1 MARLDDV
8 YKPARSV
15 KSAIKRFLP
24 RGLLGRSLLIII
36 VPLVVLQVVS
46 GIIFYDRHWANV
58 SRHRANALSG
68 DVAMLVHLLRDIEP
82 GTQLN
87 SVLGIAH
94 STLDLIVRFERGE
107 ILPNEIFEPK
117 GTLQR
122 TLARSLK
129 QIVQRPFV
137 IDSTREAQRVLIAVQ
152 LPEGVLHVSVGAK
165 RLISSTT
172 KIFILWMVGT
182 SLVMFGV
189 ATIFMRN
196 QVSPL
201 RLLASAAENFGKGRD
216 TPNFSPS
223 GATEVRQAAAAF
235 MSMRDRIQRQIQQRT
250 EMLAGVSH
258 DLRTPLTRMKL
269 QLAMLGGDT
278 EIKEL
283 NSDVAAMESMIEG
296 YLNFARGEGSEAPTP
311 TDAQKL
317 LEEVVHEARRNG
329 IQISFDM
336 AEPVEIPLVRNA
348 FKRCLTNLIDNAAR
362 HGDNVA
368 VSGQRNGNILVFMI
382 DDDGPGIAEDM
393 REEVFRPFFRLDH
406 SRNVATGGTGLGLSI
421 ARDIVRSH
429 GGDIELGDS
438 PLGGLRATIRIP
450 I

>member
-8 YKPARSV
+8 YKPART
-15 KSAIKRFLP
+15 AQLALKRFLP
-24 RGLLGRSLLIII
+24 RGLLGRSLLIIV

-68 DVAMLVHLLRDIEP
+68 EVAMLVQLMRDVEP
-82 GTQLN
+82 GASLN
-87 SVLGIAH
+87 SVLGMAH
-94 STLDLIVRFERGE
+94 SALDLIVNFEQGA
-107 ILPNEIFEPK
+107 ILPNQSFQPR
-117 GTLQR
+117 GTLEK
-122 TLARSLK
+122 TLGRALE

-137 IDSTREAQRVLIAVQ
+137 IDSTSEKDRILIAVQ
-152 LPEGVLHVSVGAK
+152 IPEGVLHVSANIE

-182 SLVMFGV
+182 SLILFGV

-201 RLLASAAENFGKGRD
+201 RRLASAAENFGKGRD
-216 TPNFSPS
+216 TPNFKPS
-223 GATEVRQAAAAF
+223 GATEVRQAATAF

-269 QLAMLGGDT
+269 QLAMLGGNA

-283 NSDVAAMESMIEG
+283 NSDVAAMEGMIEG
-296 YLNFARGEGSEAPTP
+296 YLNFARGEGSEPPTP
-311 TDAQKL
+311 TDARQL
-317 LEEVVHEARRNG
+317 LDEVVHDARRNG
-329 IQISFDM
+329 VEVSFDM
-336 AEPVEIPLVRNA
+336 AEPVELPLARNA
-348 FKRCLTNLIDNAAR
+348 FKRSLTNLIDNAAR
-362 HGDNVA
+362 HGDKVA
-368 VSGQRNGNILVFMI
+368 VSGRRNGSILELTV

-393 REEVFRPFFRLDH
+393 REEVFRPFFRLDQ
-406 SRNVATGGTGLGLSI
+406 SRNIATGGTGLGLSI

-429 GGDIELGDS
+429 GGDILLSEG
-438 PLGGLRATIRIP
+438 PLGGLRATIRVP

>member
-8 YKPARSV
+8 YKPAKSV
-15 KSAIKRFLP
+15 KMAVKRFLP
-24 RGLLGRSLLIII
+24 SGLLGRSLLIII

-82 GTQLN
+82 GTRQK

-94 STLDLIVRFERGE
+94 RALDLIVRFERGE
-107 ILPNEIFEPK
+107 ILPNEAFEPK

-122 TLARSLK
+122 TLARSLA

-137 IDSTREAQRVLIAVQ
+137 IDSTSEARRVLIAVQ
-152 LPEGVLHVSVGAK
+152 LPEGVLHVSANVE

-182 SLVMFGV
+182 SLVLFGV

-201 RLLASAAENFGKGRD
+201 RRLASAAENFGKGRD

-269 QLAMLGGDT
+269 QLAMLGGNT
-278 EIKEL
+278 EIEEL
-283 NSDVAAMESMIEG
+283 NSDVAAMEGMIEG
-296 YLNFARGEGSEAPTP
+296 YLNFARGEGSETPTP

-329 IQISFDM
+329 VEASFEM
-336 AEPVEIPLVRNA
+336 THSIELPLARNA

-368 VSGQRNGNILVFMI
+368 VSGQRNGNILEFMI
-382 DDDGPGIAEDM
+382 DDDGPGIVEDM

-429 GGDIELGDS
+429 GGDIMLSDS
-438 PLGGLRATIRIP
+438 PLGGLRATIRVP

>member
-1 MARLDDV
+1 MARLDDI
-8 YKPARSV
+8 YKPARSLRLAV
-15 KSAIKRFLP
+15 KRSLP

-36 VPLVVLQVVS
+36 IPLVVLQVVS
-46 GIIFYDRHWANV
+46 GIVFYDRHWANV

-68 DVAMLVHLLRDIEP
+68 DIAMLVELLDNIEP
-82 GTQLN
+82 GSRQN
-87 SVLGIAH
+87 EVFGMAH
-94 STLDLIVRFERGE
+94 RTLDLIVRFDSGE
-107 ILPNEIFEPK
+107 ILPNETFVPK
-117 GTLQR
+117 GNLQTTLG
-122 TLARSLK
+122 RSLQ
-129 QIVQRPFV
+129 QIVHRPFV
-137 IDSTREAQRVLIAVQ
+137 IDSTSEARRVLIAVQ
-152 LPEGVLHVSVGAK
+152 LPVGVLHVSASAE

-172 KIFILWMVGT
+172 KIFIMWMIGT
-182 SLVMFGV
+182 SLILFGV

-201 RLLASAAENFGKGRD
+201 RRLASAAENLGKGRD

-269 QLAMLGGDT
+269 QLAMLQDNT
-278 EIKEL
+278 EIEEL
-283 NSDVAAMESMIEG
+283 NSDVEAMEGMIEG

-311 TDAQKL
+311 TEARKL
-317 LEEVVHEARRNG
+317 LDEVVHEAQRNG
-329 IQISFDM
+329 VLISFEM
-336 AEPVEIPLVRNA
+336 EESVELPLARNA

-362 HGDNVA
+362 HGENVA
-368 VSGQRNGNILVFMI
+368 VLGRRNGNVLEFIV
-382 DDDGPGIAEDM
+382 DDDGPGIPEDM
-393 REEVFRPFFRLDH
+393 REEVFRPFFRLDQ

-429 GGDIELGDS
+429 GGDITLTDAPS
-438 PLGGLRATIRIP
+438 GGLRATIQVP

>member
-8 YKPARSV
+8 YKPAKSV
-15 KSAIKRFLP
+15 KMAVKRFLP
-24 RGLLGRSLLIII
+24 SGLLGRSLLIII

-82 GTQLN
+82 GTRQK

-94 STLDLIVRFERGE
+94 RALDLIVRFERGE
-107 ILPNEIFEPK
+107 ILPNEAFEPK

-122 TLARSLK
+122 TLARSLA

-137 IDSTREAQRVLIAVQ
+137 IDSTSEARRVLIAVQ
-152 LPEGVLHVSVGAK
+152 LPEGVLHVSANVE

-182 SLVMFGV
+182 SLVLFGV

-201 RLLASAAENFGKGRD
+201 RRLASAAENFGKGRD

-269 QLAMLGGDT
+269 QLAMLGGNT
-278 EIKEL
+278 EIEEL
-283 NSDVAAMESMIEG
+283 NSDVAAMEGMIEG
-296 YLNFARGEGSEAPTP
+296 YLNFARGEGSETPTP

-329 IQISFDM
+329 VEASFEM
-336 AEPVEIPLVRNA
+336 THSIELPLARNA

-368 VSGQRNGNILVFMI
+368 VSGQRNGNILEFMI
-382 DDDGPGIAEDM
+382 DDDGPGIVEDM

-429 GGDIELGDS
+429 GGDIMLSDS
-438 PLGGLRATIRIP
+438 PLGGLRAIIRVP

>member
-8 YKPARSV
+8 YKPAKSV
-15 KSAIKRFLP
+15 KMAVKRFLP
-24 RGLLGRSLLIII
+24 SGLLGRSLLIII

-82 GTQLN
+82 GTRQK

-94 STLDLIVRFERGE
+94 RALDLIVRFERGE
-107 ILPNEIFEPK
+107 ILPNEAFEPK

-122 TLARSLK
+122 TLARSLA

-137 IDSTREAQRVLIAVQ
+137 IDSTSEARRVLIAVQ
-152 LPEGVLHVSVGAK
+152 LPEGVLHVSANVE

-182 SLVMFGV
+182 SLVLFGV

-201 RLLASAAENFGKGRD
+201 RRLASAAENFGKGRD

-269 QLAMLGGDT
+269 QLAMLGGNT
-278 EIKEL
+278 EIEEL
-283 NSDVAAMESMIEG
+283 NSDVAAMEGMIEG
-296 YLNFARGEGSEAPTP
+296 YLNFARGEGSETPTP

-329 IQISFDM
+329 VEASFEM
-336 AEPVEIPLVRNA
+336 THSIELPLARNA

-368 VSGQRNGNILVFMI
+368 VSGQRNGNILEFMI
-382 DDDGPGIAEDM
+382 DDDGPGIIEDM

-429 GGDIELGDS
+429 GGDIMLSDS
-438 PLGGLRATIRIP
+438 PLGGLRATIRVP

>member
-8 YKPARSV
+8 YRPARSLRL
-15 KSAIKRFLP
+15 AIKRTLP

-58 SRHRANALSG
+58 SRHRANALAG
-68 DVAMLVHLLRDIEP
+68 EVAMLMELMRDIELENR
-82 GTQLN
+82 QN
-87 SVLGIAH
+87 AVFSMAH
-94 STLDLIVRFERGE
+94 RSLDLIVRFERGD
-107 ILPNEIFEPK
+107 ILPNETFEPK
-117 GTLQR
+117 GNLQR
-122 TLARSLK
+122 TLSRSLE

-137 IDSTREAQRVLIAVQ
+137 IDTVSERDRVLIAIQV
-152 LPEGVLHVSVGAK
+152 PDGIFHFSANSE

-182 SLVMFGV
+182 SLILFGV
-189 ATIFMRN
+189 ATMFMRN

-201 RLLASAAENFGKGRD
+201 RRLASAAENFGKGRD

-223 GATEVRQAAAAF
+223 GATEVRQAASAF

-269 QLAMLGGDT
+269 QLAMLDANA
-278 EIKEL
+278 EIEEL
-283 NSDVAAMESMIEG
+283 NSDVAVMEGMIEG
-296 YLNFARGEGSEAPTP
+296 YLNFARGEGSEAPIP
-311 TDAQKL
+311 TNAEKL
-317 LEEVVHEARRNG
+317 LDEVVHEARRNG
-329 IQISFDM
+329 IQISFDR
-336 AEPVEIPLVRNA
+336 AESVELPLARNA
-348 FKRCLTNLIDNAAR
+348 FKRGLTNLIDNAAR
-362 HGDNVA
+362 HAETIA
-368 VSGQRNGNILVFMI
+368 VLCQRNGSVLEFIV
-382 DDDGPGIAEDM
+382 DDDGPGIPEDM
-393 REEVFRPFFRLDH
+393 REEVFRPFFRLDQ

-429 GGDIELGDS
+429 GGDITLSDS
-438 PLGGLRATIRIP
+438 PLGGLRATARIP

>member
-8 YKPARSV
+8 YRPARSLRL
-15 KSAIKRFLP
+15 AIKRTLP

-58 SRHRANALSG
+58 SRHRANALAG
-68 DVAMLVHLLRDIEP
+68 EVAMLMELMRDIELENR
-82 GTQLN
+82 QN
-87 SVLGIAH
+87 AVFSMAH
-94 STLDLIVRFERGE
+94 RSLDLIVRFERGD
-107 ILPNEIFEPK
+107 ILPNETFEPK
-117 GTLQR
+117 GNLQR
-122 TLARSLK
+122 TLSRSLE

-137 IDSTREAQRVLIAVQ
+137 IDTVSDRDRVLIAIQV
-152 LPEGVLHVSVGAK
+152 PDGIFHFSANSE

-182 SLVMFGV
+182 SLILFGV

-201 RLLASAAENFGKGRD
+201 RRLASAAENFGKGRD

-223 GATEVRQAAAAF
+223 GATEVRQAASAF

-269 QLAMLGGDT
+269 QLAMLDANA
-278 EIKEL
+278 EIEEL
-283 NSDVAAMESMIEG
+283 NSDVAVMEGMIEG
-296 YLNFARGEGSEAPTP
+296 YLNFARGEGSEAPIP
-311 TDAQKL
+311 TNAEKL
-317 LEEVVHEARRNG
+317 LDEVVHEARRNG
-329 IQISFDM
+329 IQISFDR
-336 AEPVEIPLVRNA
+336 AESVELPLARNA
-348 FKRCLTNLIDNAAR
+348 FKRGLTNLIDNAAR
-362 HGDNVA
+362 HGETIA
-368 VSGQRNGNILVFMI
+368 VLCQRNGSVLEIIV
-382 DDDGPGIAEDM
+382 DDDGPGIPENM
-393 REEVFRPFFRLDH
+393 REEVFRPFFRLDQ

-429 GGDIELGDS
+429 GGDITLSDS
-438 PLGGLRATIRIP
+438 PLGGLRATARIP